1 MAKYRQYDTVKDKDG
16 KLWRIVS
23 IEGDKYTLG
32 RTDGQ
37 RGMPGKRRTV
47 DRRALDEDYTKLN
60 LPPVEVKKIDDLS
73 GEKSEKGQD
82 FENGQKTPEK
92 QKQAVTE
99 ANEQDGTYT
108 IDAKDTQIAALEAD
122 VERLRGKVAAYEK
135 AEADLREINRELGEE
150 IAQLK
155 RQAEQTGTDDVED
168 LRVENTLLTG
178 TDERLKDQIHELEV
192 DLDRADAKLE
202 GRTELFAALFRG

>member
-1 MAKYRQYDTVKDKDG
+1 M
-16 KLWRIVS
+16 
-23 IEGDKYTLG
+23 
-32 RTDGQ
+32 
-37 RGMPGKRRTV
+37 
-47 DRRALDEDYTKLN
+47 
-60 LPPVEVKKIDDLS
+60 S

-99 ANEQDGTYT
+99 ANEQGGTYT
-108 IDAKDTQIAALEAD
+108 IDAKDTRIAALEED

-155 RQAEQTGTDDVED
+155 RQAED
-168 LRVENTLLTG
+168 LRVENVLLAG
-178 TDERLKDQIHELEV
+178 TNERLKNQIHELEV

-202 GRTELFAALFRG
+202 GMTELFAALFRG